1 MRIEIL
7 QIFVSSGDGL
17 GVFAET
23 SRKWRFSPLGLTLLR
38 NPRRATYLGKTH
50 EGRGLRSKHK
60 RGRELEDVQ

>member
-50 EGRGLRSKHK
+50 EVK
-60 RGRELEDVQ
+60 RIKIKA